1 MFTRFLF
8 KPHKYIKVILAI
20 LLGVIIITS
29 FSSCAIKNNSEQ
41 NHLVYYT
48 LNDEDSV
55 CVELIQKYNNYC
67 LKNLEESYQI
77 EIVEFDSEDTMLTK
91 ISTEIMAGKGP
102 DIISLNQKLPFEKLI
117 DNCSFADIDE
127 LAELYK
133 SDIDFDDY
141 NSTIMDCG
149 IYNGKR
155 YIIPIAY
162 CPNILITTQE
172 ILDKYNLENTN
183 FSFKELEIR
192 LSDKDHSY
200 ALFGNKD
207 ETYKFFLSYVNEYVD
222 FYNKTT
228 EFSSDEFT
236 ESLDY
241 IGKMIRNDNSR
252 KEGTTW
258 DITGNYLF
266 RTSQLSFD
274 GSMMSTLNSYFYIYN
289 NNSTPVIIPN
299 YNKSAFVQ
307 CGIALNNNSN
317 NKEKA
322 LAFIQYVLSYDIQ
335 KLWSESSS
343 SPSIVVR
350 ALPVNKA
357 AFEDVIDHTSK
368 SVYDI
373 NDDGEYEKSEEEYS
387 DEIKT
392 KFFNEYLDMINS
404 ISSCTLYDY
413 LDFENTYYNSSV
425 IGDIVNDYLNG
436 DISKEKFIRQLTA
449 ATEIYLTE

>member
-1 MFTRFLF
+1 M
-8 KPHKYIKVILAI
+8 YIKLTSIFLLLAI
-20 LLGVIIITS
+20 LLC
-29 FSSCAIKNNSEQ
+29 FASCSKNNEDGQ
-41 NHLVYYT
+41 KLKYYT
-48 LNDEDSV
+48 INNEDSL

-67 LKNLEESYQI
+67 LKNLDESYQI

-117 DNCSFADIDE
+117 DNGSFADIDE

-274 GSMMSTLNSYFYIYN
+274 GSMMSTLNSYLSTQPSE
-289 NNSTPVIIPN
+289 NSVFSRLFACVILKP
-299 YNKSAFVQ
+299 YVFSLVFALMSENKGNF
-307 CGIALNNNSN
+307 L
-317 NKEKA
+317 
-322 LAFIQYVLSYDIQ
+322 LF
-335 KLWSESSS
+335 
-343 SPSIVVR
+343 
-350 ALPVNKA
+350 A
-357 AFEDVIDHTSK
+357 A
-368 SVYDI
+368 
-373 NDDGEYEKSEEEYS
+373 
-387 DEIKT
+387 
-392 KFFNEYLDMINS
+392 
-404 ISSCTLYDY
+404 DY
-413 LDFENTYYNSSV
+413 LIQQPCGSTLRFPCSV
-425 IGDIVNDYLNG
+425 SVDIHCG
-436 DISKEKFIRQLTA
+436 TDISVSEKLLHILWGSP
-449 ATEIYLTE
+449 I

>member
-1 MFTRFLF
+1 MKYQL
-8 KPHKYIKVILAI
+8 YIKLTSIFLLLAI
-20 LLGVIIITS
+20 LLC
-29 FSSCAIKNNSEQ
+29 FASCSKNNEDGQ
-41 NHLVYYT
+41 KLKYYT
-48 LNDEDSV
+48 INNEDSL

-67 LKNLEESYQI
+67 LKNLDESYQI

-117 DNCSFADIDE
+117 DNGSFADIDE

-289 NNSTPVIIPN
+289 NNIKPVIIPN
-299 YNKSAFVQ
+299 YNKKANSVSAFVQ

-322 LAFIQYVLSYDIQ
+322 LAFIT
-335 KLWSESSS
+335 E
-343 SPSIVVR
+343 VR
-350 ALPVNKA
+350 KKYRYELEHNERFVTEARMYHKMDKDYKMICNNEYMMVCEYQEEGYTKNIDKEFVNNPFGYYMYFYEINEVKATCGDSWITDQEEAL
-357 AFEDVIDHTSK
+357 FL
-368 SVYDI
+368 SVYEWIIWID
-373 NDDGEYEKSEEEYS
+373 
-387 DEIKT
+387 
-392 KFFNEYLDMINS
+392 
-404 ISSCTLYDY
+404 
-413 LDFENTYYNSSV
+413 
-425 IGDIVNDYLNG
+425 
-436 DISKEKFIRQLTA
+436 
-449 ATEIYLTE
+449 

>member
-1 MFTRFLF
+1 M
-8 KPHKYIKVILAI
+8 KNKI
-20 LLGVIIITS
+20 VIILTLQFIITVFA
-29 FSSCAIKNNSEQ
+29 FSGCGESTASSNSSKLTYCA
-41 NHLVYYT
+41 YY
-48 LNDEDSV
+48 EDDI
-55 CVELIQKYNNYC
+55 CDIIERYNKYCTKHYD
-67 LKNLEESYQI
+67 ESYQI

-117 DNCSFADIDE
+117 DNGSFADIDE

-183 FSFKELEIR
+183 FSFKELKIR

-258 DITGNYLF
+258 DIIGNYLF

-299 YNKSAFVQ
+299 YNKKANAVSAFVQ

-335 KLWSESSS
+335 KLWSESSAS
-343 SPSIVVR
+343 SSIVVR

-357 AFEDVIDHTSK
+357 AFEYVIDYTSK
-368 SVYDI
+368 RVYDI

-413 LDFENTYYNSSV
+413 LKFENTYYNSSV